1 MPAKQAGGGDLP
13 EPAGTEHIM
22 TKNNNHLTAEFLVS
36 EKAAKSVKAGHPWIY
51 GEEVREV
58 RGGYENG
65 GIVSVLSAKGKWLGA
80 GFVNDASKI
89 RVRLISRNR
98 NDVFDEAF
106 FRRRIAYALDY
117 RLTVMG
123 EDVSA
128 CRLIFGEADQ
138 FPGLTV
144 DRFEDVLVTEVL
156 SLGCEVRKEMIYR
169 LLLEELAVRGVK
181 ISVLYERSDAP
192 VREKEGLAPQTG
204 YYAAPGLETEAS
216 GHVTITENGI
226 LYDVDYVNGQKTGFF
241 LDQKYNRRLV
251 ARLAKGK
258 TVLDCCTHTGAF
270 ALNAA
275 KGGAK
280 SVTALDV
287 SAEALT
293 QAAKNAALNG
303 LSERI
308 EWIRSDIFDYLDKLT
323 AGPRGQFDLIILDP
337 PAFTKSRE
345 TAQAAFRGYKEINK
359 RAMQA
364 LPRGG
369 ILVTCSCSHFM
380 TDEMFREMLREAARD
395 VNVSLRQIE
404 GRRQAP
410 DHPILWGVPETEYL
424 KLYALQVV

>member
-1 MPAKQAGGGDLP
+1 MEENRIRPAAQ
-13 EPAGTEHIM
+13 
-22 TKNNNHLTAEFLVS
+22 LTIS
-36 EKAAKSVKAGHPWIY
+36 EKAVKSVKAGHPWVY
-51 GEEVREV
+51 GEEVRDIK
-58 RGGYENG
+58 GSYENG
-65 GIVSVLSAKGKWLGA
+65 DIVSVVNAKGKWLGA
-80 GFVNDASKI
+80 GFVNDHSKI

-98 NDVFDEAF
+98 NDRFDEDF
-106 FRRRIAYALDY
+106 FRRRIVYALDY
-117 RLTVMG
+117 RQTVMG
-123 EDVSA
+123 EDFSA

-156 SLGCEVRKEMIYR
+156 SLGIDQRKALIYR
-169 LLLEELAVRGVK
+169 LLLEELAARGVR
-181 ISVLYERSDAP
+181 IRALYERSDSP
-192 VREKEGLAPQTG
+192 LREKEGLEPCVG
-204 YYAAPGLETEAS
+204 YYEAPGLAHDGEAS
-216 GHVTITENGI
+216 GHVVITENDI
-226 LYDVDYVNGQKTGFF
+226 RYDVDYINGQKTGFF
-241 LDQKYNRRLV
+241 LDQKYNRRL
-251 ARLAKGK
+251 AGRLAKGK
-258 TVLDCCTHTGAF
+258 RVLDCCTHTGAF

-275 KGGAK
+275 MGGAE

-287 SAEALT
+287 SAEALA
-293 QAAKNAALNG
+293 QAAGNAALNG
-303 LSERI
+303 LEDRI
-308 EWIRSDIFDYLDKLT
+308 TFVKADIFEYLDNLS

-369 ILVTCSCSHFM
+369 ILITCSCSHFM

-404 GRRQAP
+404 GRRQSP